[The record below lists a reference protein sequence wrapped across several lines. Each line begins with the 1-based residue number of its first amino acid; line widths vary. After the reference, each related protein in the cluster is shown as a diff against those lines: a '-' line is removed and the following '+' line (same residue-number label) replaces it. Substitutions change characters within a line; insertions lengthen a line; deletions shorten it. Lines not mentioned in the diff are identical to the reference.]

1 MRMVHIKF
9 KNKSDDARGAH
20 ELARRVRVA
29 CLPGDTYEIAEQSL
43 KILDD
48 LGIPYTIL
56 ETEGFDRA
64 YGKIRDS
71 AASKI
76 LMTAPTSNMRI
87 FSRPEGS

>member
-9 KNKSDDARGAH
+9 RNEGDDARGAY
-20 ELARRVRVA
+20 ELARRVKVI

-48 LGIPYTIL
+48 LGIPYDIL

-64 YGKIRDS
+64 YSKIRDS

-76 LMTAPTSNMRI
+76 
-87 FSRPEGS
+87 